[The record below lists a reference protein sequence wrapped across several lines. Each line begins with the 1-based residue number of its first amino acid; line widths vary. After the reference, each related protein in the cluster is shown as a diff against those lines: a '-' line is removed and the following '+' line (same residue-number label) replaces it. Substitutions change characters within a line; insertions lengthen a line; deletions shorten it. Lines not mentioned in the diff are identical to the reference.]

1 MIGSR
6 KSVVIS
12 GDKFRDAQSLAFDG
26 TDDHIETGVKP
37 VDTADATYVW
47 WSKSSQT
54 GDNRSVFSHG
64 DFKIGGFAMNHS
76 TTNLPILQL
85 SGSLFQYWADV
96 PTQDDGN
103 WHHWAVVVDIDDMT
117 ACKLYIDGILQTQ
130 GARGT
135 SGAATSYG
143 TLRIARGDD
152 EYWTGSM
159 SEFAVYDTML
169 SHSQVQTLYNGRD
182 PYNHKEGI
190 LSGNLK
196 GWWRM
201 GDGTLDTTTS
211 ITEGGVISDESQDSY
226 LSGDLIDSTDILNTG
241 NWTAFGTNTIALDGD
256 AIKITGD
263 GSNSNGGYSYLRD
276 AKGLNSNLTVGKVY
290 KMSFKSK
297 VNTGSSVATEIKN
310 SGGFIAQGPTI
321 TSDSYIDV
329 SIYFVCTHA
338 TSHYLYSKSMGSGE
352 IIFFKDFEL
361 KEVVGGTGVCVN
373 MASNQFSGDT
383 P

>member
-1 MIGSR
+1 MFASR
-6 KSVVIS
+6 RITTLG
-12 GDKFRDAQSLAFDG
+12 GDKFRDEYSLAFDG
-26 TDDHIETGVKP
+26 TNDYIATGGKP

-47 WSKSSQT
+47 WCKSSQT
-54 GDNRSVFSHG
+54 GDNRSVFGHG
-64 DFKIGGFAMNHS
+64 NNKVGAFNMNHS
-76 TTNLPILQL
+76 TTGRPILL
-85 SGSLFQYWADV
+85 LEDIYRYWNDV

-201 GDGTLDTTTS
+201 GDGLEHGSGTTIFDMS
-211 ITEGGVISDESQDSY
+211 
-226 LSGDLIDSTDILNTG
+226 
-241 NWTAFGTNTIALDGD
+241 TNT
-256 AIKITGD
+256 
-263 GSNSNGGYSYLRD
+263 NNG
-276 AKGLNSNLTVGKVY
+276 T
-290 KMSFKSK
+290 M
-297 VNTGSSVATEIKN
+297 T
-310 SGGFIAQGPTI
+310 
-321 TSDSYIDV
+321 
-329 SIYFVCTHA
+329 
-338 TSHYLYSKSMGSGE
+338 
-352 IIFFKDFEL
+352 
-361 KEVVGGTGVCVN
+361 N
-373 MASNQFSGDT
+373 MAADDIIGDT